1 MTPSFSLRS
10 AIFLLAAAF
19 STIPAVSLDKDV
31 VGELQ
36 LVGAGSAEKLAGVWI
51 DGQYVGYMKELKG
64 SNRLR
69 LLPGRHEVTLRHVGY
84 ADFTSTVVVEPG
96 QTQVLHVA
104 LAAAPAPSPA
114 TATAEV
120 RLLVHPKRA
129 AVFVDDA
136 FAGHVDEFDSPGQ
149 GMLVPP
155 GKHRIKIVL
164 PGYREFE
171 TVVDLAAN
179 QKFELKTE
187 LQKGSI
193 LGAGP
198 QIKQSRAVVVRG
210 GPPR

>member
-1 MTPSFSLRS
+1 MIPSRLSLRS
-10 AIFLLAAAF
+10 ATLLLTTALW
-19 STIPAVSLDKDV
+19 TIPAVSFDKDV
-31 VGELQ
+31 FGELQ

-64 SNRLR
+64 GNRLR

-96 QTQVLHVA
+96 QIQVLNVA
-104 LAAAPAPSPA
+104 MAAAPVRSPA
-114 TATAEV
+114 APTAEV
-120 RLLVHPKRA
+120 RLMVHPKRA

-171 TVVDLAAN
+171 TAVDLAAN

-198 QIKQSRAVVVRG
+198 QIKQSGTVVARTS
-210 GPPR
+210 PR